1 MKGFTLV
8 ELLAVIIILGIVISI
23 ATPIVINVIDS
34 SSEKLYEEQVQLIE
48 NTTEKWVI
56 EHTGEVE
63 REESFSRCVSIEE
76 LQNGGYISAA
86 DVKNP
91 KTGEKMSGGVRITYD
106 VDHKQFKYEYEETA
120 CPKV

>member
-8 ELLAVIIILGIVISI
+8 ELLAVIVILGIVISI

-76 LQNGGYISAA
+76 LQAGGYISSS
-86 DVKNP
+86 DVKDP
-91 KTGEKMSGGVRITYD
+91 KTGKPMNGCVKITYD
-106 VDHKQFKYEYEETA
+106 VDHKQFIYEYEET
-120 CPKV
+120 